1 MAERSFKK
9 EVQHLRLGAGE
20 TFTGEGILAITKAL
34 LECGVGYVGG
44 YQGAPISH
52 LMDVLADAE
61 EILGELG
68 VRFEANASEA
78 AAAAMLAASVHYP
91 IRGAVTFKGSVGV
104 NVASD
109 ALANLASSGVTG
121 GALVIVGED
130 YGEGSSIMQER
141 SHAFAMKSQFWLL
154 DPRPN
159 LPSIV
164 QAVDQGFALSEATNT
179 PVMLMVR
186 IRSCHVTGQFTT
198 RDNRRPPLTVR
209 EALSSP
215 RRDVSRIVLPP
226 MSYAQEQD
234 KIKTRWP
241 AAQRYIREHR
251 LNERFGPDRAPI
263 GLILQGGMY
272 NGVIRALQRLGLA
285 DIHGHTDIPLYV
297 LNVTYPLVQDEVL
310 EFCEGK
316 DAVLVI
322 EEGQPE
328 FLEQGLAHLLYK
340 SGSATRLHG
349 KDIFPMAGE
358 YTGQVMLDAVEG
370 FLRQAAPQLLPP
382 QIRAPNRPAAPAI
395 PDLSKT
401 VPIRPPGF
409 CTGCPER
416 PIFAA
421 MKLVQQELGEHQI
434 SADIGCHLFAS
445 LPPFNI
451 GGATMGYGLGP
462 ASNAAFDG
470 GGERR
475 PISVI
480 GDGGFWHNG
489 LSSSIGNM
497 VFNKSDGVALI
508 VDNYYSAATGGQ
520 DIPSSRADNPTKA
533 TNNPITKALKGV
545 GVDWVRQVDNTYDV
559 GQMRAVL
566 REALTTDA
574 TGPKVIV
581 ASSECMLNR
590 QRREKPQKAQA
601 IKAGRRMETPRFGVD
616 EDICTGD
623 HACIRLS
630 GCPSLSLKR
639 LDDPLRDDPVASI
652 DQSCVGCGN
661 CGEVADAAVL
671 CPSFY
676 RADVVHNPS
685 RLERMIARLRAAA
698 IGWLQARRARKRL
711 DFDAW
716 DGVPAAWDGV
726 PAE

>member
-1 MAERSFKK
+1 MAERSFKA
-9 EVQHLRLGAGE
+9 EVEDLRKGAGE

-34 LECGVGYVGG
+34 LENGVGYVGG

-61 EILGELG
+61 DLLGELG

-91 IRGAVTFKGSVGV
+91 IRGAVTFKGAVGV

-109 ALANLASSGVTG
+109 ALANLSSSGVTG

-164 QAVDQGFALSEATNT
+164 KAVGDGFELSEASGT

-186 IRSCHVTGQFTT
+186 IRSCHVTGQFET
-198 RDNRRPPLTVR
+198 RDNRRPDLTVR
-209 EALSSP
+209 EALAQP
-215 RRDVSRIVLPP
+215 RKDFSRVVLPP
-226 MSYAQEQD
+226 MSYQHEQD
-234 KIKTRWP
+234 KVNRRWP
-241 AAQRYIREHR
+241 AAETFIRER
-251 LNERFGPDRAPI
+251 GLNEFFGPREGPVGI
-263 GLILQGGMY
+263 VCQGGMY

-285 DIHGHTDIPLYV
+285 DLYGKTDVPIYC
-297 LNVTYPLVQDEVL
+297 LNVTYPLVRDEFLDFVA
-310 EFCEGK
+310 GMK
-316 DAVLVI
+316 SVLVV

-328 FLEQGLAHLLYK
+328 FIEQQMAAMLYRA
-340 SGSATRLHG
+340 GSSVTLCG
-349 KDIFPMAGE
+349 KGMLPMAGE
-358 YTGQVMLDAVEG
+358 YTGQVLLDGIAD
-370 FLRQAAPQLLPP
+370 FLGSHAPDLLPDRV
-382 QIRAPNRPAAPAI
+382 RAPNAEAPQI

-401 VPIRPPGF
+401 VPMRPPGF

-421 MKLVQQELGEHQI
+421 MKLVQKELGQHQI
-434 SADIGCHLFAS
+434 SGDIGCHLFGS
-445 LPPFNI
+445 LPPFEI
-451 GGATMGYGLGP
+451 GGQTMGYGLGP

-470 GGERR
+470 GGEKRA
-475 PISVI
+475 ISI
-480 GDGGFWHNG
+480 LGDGGFWHNG

-497 VFNKSDGVALI
+497 VFNKADSVALI
-508 VDNYYSAATGGQ
+508 VDNFYSAATGGQ
-520 DIPSSRADNPTKA
+520 DVLSSRARNETKA
-533 TNNPITKALKGV
+533 TNHPISEAVKGI
-545 GVDWVRQVDNTYDV
+545 GVKWVRQIDRTYDV
-559 GQMRAVL
+559 PRMAAVL
-566 REALTTDA
+566 REALTTDY

-590 QRREKPQKAQA
+590 QRRERPARAKAM
-601 IKAGRRMETPRFGVD
+601 KEGRRVEAPRFGVD
-616 EDICTGD
+616 AAVCTGD
-623 HACIRLS
+623 HACMRLS

-639 LDDPLRDDPVASI
+639 LDDPLRDDPVATI
-652 DQSCVGCGN
+652 DQTCVGCGN

-676 RADVVHNPS
+676 RADVVHNPGRVERWREGIRARVID
-685 RLERMIARLRAAA
+685 RLIR
-698 IGWLQARRARKRL
+698 RRARRQL
-711 DFDAW
+711 SFPEA
-716 DGVPAAWDGV
+716 GA
-726 PAE
+726 